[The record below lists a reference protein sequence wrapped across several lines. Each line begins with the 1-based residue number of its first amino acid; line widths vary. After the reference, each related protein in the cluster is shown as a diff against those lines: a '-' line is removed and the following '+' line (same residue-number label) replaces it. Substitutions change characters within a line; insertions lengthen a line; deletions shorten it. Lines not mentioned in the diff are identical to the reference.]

1 MIREGQPGEIDTHAE
16 SMKRN
21 KSSRVLCSGYPVI
34 QGEMGGWDESLE
46 EEEERGG
53 MVQANVGQKLE
64 ICYILRVFFGDRFL
78 YFTLLLAVAML
89 NRNQLLIC

>member
-34 QGEMGGWDESLE
+34 QGGMGGWDESLEE

-64 ICYILRVFFGDRFL
+64 ICDIL
-78 YFTLLLAVAML
+78 
-89 NRNQLLIC
+89 